1 MKELLKK
8 IIFDQ
13 QEWNLKGTLKRVID
27 ENLISTP
34 EILVI
39 TGIRR
44 CGKSVLLQQ
53 IRERQDEKDYYMN
66 FDDERLIQFKVDDF
80 QTLYETFI
88 ELFGEQKTFYFDEIQ
103 NIIGWERF
111 VRRLYDAGNK
121 VFITGSNANML
132 SKELG
137 THLTGRYLEI
147 ELYPFSFGEYLQMK
161 DAFPT
166 QKEMYSTIGRSNL
179 LRHFNDYLITGGF
192 PRYVEYQNDRYLST
206 LYENIIYK
214 DVITRNKLNNEKEL
228 LELVYYL
235 ASNATKRFSYTSLAN
250 AIGIKH
256 AETVKNYINYI
267 ENTFLLGQLMK
278 FDYSLKVQMS
288 NQKKIYFVDNAIIR
302 KIGFNATDNHGQM
315 LENAVYV
322 ELKRRGLDIYYH
334 ADKVECDFVVR
345 QGTYISAAY
354 QVTRS
359 MSNEK
364 TKEREINGL
373 LSALKTYNLP
383 EGIILTQEEENQ
395 LEIEEKTIKII
406 PVWKWMLQS

>member
-1 MKELLKK
+1 MKELLKR

-13 QEWNLKGTLKRVID
+13 QEWDLKNTVKRNID
-27 ENLISTP
+27 EHLITAP

-53 IRERQDEKDYYMN
+53 IRERQKEKDYYMN

-88 ELFGEQKTFYFDEIQ
+88 EFFGEQKTFYFDEIQ
-103 NIIGWERF
+103 NIAGWERF

-121 VFITGSNANML
+121 VFVTGSNANML

-137 THLTGRYLEI
+137 THLTGRYMEI
-147 ELYPFSFGEYLQMK
+147 ELSPFSFREYLQMK
-161 DAFPT
+161 GVSITPKDI
-166 QKEMYSTIGRSNL
+166 YSTIGRSTL
-179 LRHFNDYLITGGF
+179 LRHFNEYLSTGGF
-192 PRYVEYQNDRYLST
+192 PRYIESGNDRYLST

-235 ASNATKRFSYTSLAN
+235 ASNATKRFSYNSLAN

-288 NQKKIYFVDNAIIR
+288 NPKKIYFVDNAIIK
-302 KIGFNATDNHGQM
+302 KIGFNATDNNGQM
-315 LENAVYV
+315 LENLVYV
-322 ELKRRGLDIYYH
+322 ELKRRESDIYYH
-334 ADKVECDFVVR
+334 ADKVECDFIVR
-345 QGTYISAAY
+345 EGSHITAAY

-359 MSNEK
+359 LTNES
-364 TKEREINGL
+364 TKERKISGL
-373 LSALKTYNLP
+373 FSALKSYNLS
-383 EGIILTQEEENQ
+383 EGTILTQEEEGSWEIEDKKIKVTPTWKWL
-395 LEIEEKTIKII
+395 LEI
-406 PVWKWMLQS
+406 

>member
-1 MKELLKK
+1 MKELLKR

-13 QEWNLKGTLKRVID
+13 QEWSLKNTVKRKID
-27 ENLISTP
+27 ERLITAP

-53 IRERQDEKDYYMN
+53 IRENQKEKDYYMN

-103 NIIGWERF
+103 NIAGWERF

-121 VFITGSNANML
+121 VFVTGSNANML

-147 ELYPFSFGEYLQMK
+147 ELYPFSFREYLQMK
-161 DAFPT
+161 GASSTPKDI
-166 QKEMYSTIGRSNL
+166 YSTVGRSNL
-179 LRHFNDYLITGGF
+179 LRHFNEYLSTGGF
-192 PRYVEYQNDRYLST
+192 PRYIESGNDRYLST

-235 ASNATKRFSYTSLAN
+235 ASNATKRFSYNSLAN

-256 AETVKNYINYI
+256 AETVKNYISHI

-288 NQKKIYFVDNAIIR
+288 NPKKIYFVDNAIIK
-302 KIGFNATDNHGQM
+302 KIGFNATDNNGQM
-315 LENAVYV
+315 LENLVYI
-322 ELKRRGLDIYYH
+322 ELKRREYDIYYH
-334 ADKVECDFVVR
+334 SDKVECDFIVR
-345 QGTYISAAY
+345 EGTHITAAY
-354 QVTRS
+354 QVTHS
-359 MSNEK
+359 LTNEN

-373 LSALKTYNLP
+373 LSALKAYDLP
-383 EGIILTQEEENQ
+383 EGTILTQEEESIWEIEDKKIKVIPIWKWL
-395 LEIEEKTIKII
+395 LEI
-406 PVWKWMLQS
+406 

>member
-1 MKELLKK
+1 MKELLKQ

-13 QEWNLKGTLKRVID
+13 QEWIIKNTVKRNID
-27 ENLISTP
+27 NSFITAP

-39 TGIRR
+39 TGVRR

-53 IRERQDEKDYYMN
+53 IREKQKEKNYYMN

-103 NIIGWERF
+103 NIAGWERF

-137 THLTGRYLEI
+137 THLTGRYLGI
-147 ELYPFSFGEYLQMK
+147 ELYPFSFREYLQMK
-161 DAFPT
+161 GVDPT
-166 QKEMYSTIGRSNL
+166 QKDIYSTVGRSNL
-179 LRHFNDYLITGGF
+179 VRHFNDYLFTGGF
-192 PRYVEYQNDRYLST
+192 PRYIESGNDRYLST

-214 DVITRNKLNNEKEL
+214 DVITRNKLNNEREL

-235 ASNATKRFSYTSLAN
+235 ASNATKRFSYNSLAN

-278 FDYSLKVQMS
+278 FDYSLKAQMNS
-288 NQKKIYFVDNAIIR
+288 PKKAYFVDNAIIK
-302 KIGFNATDNHGQM
+302 KIGFNATDNNGQM
-315 LENAVYV
+315 LENLVYI
-322 ELKRRGLDIYYH
+322 ELKRRGAEIYYH
-334 ADKVECDFVVR
+334 ADKVECDFIIR
-345 QGTYISAAY
+345 EGMHITAAY
-354 QVTRS
+354 QVTAS
-359 MSNEK
+359 LTNEH

-373 LSALKTYNLP
+373 LSALNTYHLS
-383 EGIILTQEEENQ
+383 EGTILTREEESVWETEN
-395 LEIEEKTIKII
+395 KKIRVI
-406 PVWKWMLQS
+406 PIWKWLLDF